1 MLKGEAQDLM
11 DSLLEDNDDDQELD
25 EQHIQ
30 EMKKLKL
37 QLLAEHGWV
46 YVPSSMRLR
55 QTLTALPNKKATLI
69 ILQV

>member
-37 QLLAEHGWV
+37 QLLAEHV
-46 YVPSSMRLR
+46 M
-55 QTLTALPNKKATLI
+55 
-69 ILQV
+69 

>member
-1 MLKGEAQDLM
+1 MRIRLTYDERTRVENAMLKGEAQDLM

-37 QLLAEHGWV
+37 QLLAEHV
-46 YVPSSMRLR
+46 M
-55 QTLTALPNKKATLI
+55 
-69 ILQV
+69 